1 MLITSFCLVFSSPG
15 RVPEGQERT
24 ALIAGTKV
32 GRWAENPAR
41 SVRKDLSTVRS
52 GK

>member
-1 MLITSFCLVFSSPG
+1 MLITSLSLVFSAAG

-32 GRWAENPAR
+32 GRR
-41 SVRKDLSTVRS
+41 G
-52 GK
+52 GKTGPFGS